1 MNIVAAAL
9 LRTGFPT
16 EFLLLSGFITV
27 VATLVFIMVL
37 VWAQR
42 EHRKRGG

>member
-1 MNIVAAAL
+1 MSIVVAL

-16 EFLLLSGFITV
+16 EFLLLSGFIGV
-27 VATLVFIMVL
+27 VATLVFIGVL